1 MFLTGSVRAK
11 LLTLVALPVVLMLGA
26 LPVLGWLLDRQLVD
40 EVDDRVI
47 DARKALQ
54 GELDDDLATLR
65 LTVRVLA
72 ADPDLYRSLDAHD
85 AKSASDLA
93 RLFSSVYPDLEI
105 LLVEPSGKV
114 LAGVGPTAAPE
125 TLDAIP
131 ELVNLASVT
140 ELSGIAK
147 RGCAKL
153 GAEKGPA
160 RIFAAKAGKSGF
172 VVACQQLDAAYVA
185 NASDKLG
192 VDLAVLLPGAAEP
205 IARSATFPMAAVA
218 AAKADS
224 TLIEQ
229 GGTSWAVA
237 RFSPVWGLGK
247 EDRVDVIAALD
258 VSDVKAIVRRNL
270 LFALAM
276 LGVGAAGCLFVGS
289 RLAIIMSQALV
300 KISVGVRRLEN
311 SEYVKVDIP
320 TTGDELED
328 LANGFNS
335 MVDGL
340 RERDKLK
347 TTMGKYMTPAVIKHL
362 MAGEVELGGK
372 SLEVTILF
380 TDIRSFTSI
389 SEKMA
394 AHELVALLN
403 EYFSAMVGVVLS
415 HDGAVDKYI
424 GDAIM
429 AVFGAPIPGPL
440 DAENAVRAAV
450 NMRKKLAL
458 LNVELEKRG
467 IPAIRTGI
475 GIHTG
480 EVVAGNIGSP
490 ERMEYTVIGDSVN
503 LASRLES
510 NTKELGVDVL
520 ISDATY
526 EKTKHLIEVRPVKEL
541 TVKGRAQPVMTYAVL
556 GFKGEDPVS
565 T

>member
-1 MFLTGSVRAK
+1 MFLSGSVRAK

-40 EVDDRVI
+40 EVDDRVV
-47 DARKALQ
+47 DAKKSLQ

-72 ADPDLYRSLDAHD
+72 ADPDLYRALDAHD
-85 AKSASDLA
+85 ARSASDLA
-93 RLFSSVYPDLEI
+93 RLFSSVYPAVEI

-114 LAGVGPTAAPE
+114 LAAVGKSPPPD

-131 ELVNLASVT
+131 ELVNVGRTPEIA
-140 ELSGIAK
+140 GIAK
-147 RGCAKL
+147 RGCAK
-153 GAEKGPA
+153 ADKGPA
-160 RIFAAKAGKSGF
+160 RLFAAKAGTSGF
-172 VVACQQLDAAYVA
+172 VVACEHVDSAYVA
-185 NASDKLG
+185 NAADKLG
-192 VDLAVLLPGAAEP
+192 VELAVLLPGAADP
-205 IARSATFPMAAVA
+205 IARSSAFPLVA
-218 AAKADS
+218 IRAAKPDS
-224 TLIEQ
+224 SLIDE
-229 GGTSWAVA
+229 GATSWAVA
-237 RFSPVWGLGK
+237 RFSPSWGTSK

-276 LGVGAAGCLFVGS
+276 LGIGAAGCLFVGS

-311 SEYVKVDIP
+311 AEYVKVDIP

-347 TTMGKYMTPAVIKHL
+347 STMGKYMTPAVIKHL

-372 SLEVTILF
+372 SLDVTILF

-389 SEKMA
+389 SEKMK

-403 EYFSAMVGVVLS
+403 EYFSAMVGVVLA

-429 AVFGAPIPGPL
+429 AVFGAPIPGPK
-440 DAENAVRAAV
+440 DAENAVRAAI
-450 NMRKKLAL
+450 NMRKKLIL
-458 LNVELEKRG
+458 LNAELEKRG
-467 IPAIRTGI
+467 IPEIRTGI

-526 EKTKHLIEVRPVKEL
+526 EKTKHFIEARPVKEL

-556 GFKGEDPVS
+556 GFKGEAHVAK
-565 T
+565 

>member
-1 MFLTGSVRAK
+1 
-11 LLTLVALPVVLMLGA
+11 
-26 LPVLGWLLDRQLVD
+26 
-40 EVDDRVI
+40 
-47 DARKALQ
+47 
-54 GELDDDLATLR
+54 
-65 LTVRVLA
+65 
-72 ADPDLYRSLDAHD
+72 
-85 AKSASDLA
+85 
-93 RLFSSVYPDLEI
+93 
-105 LLVEPSGKV
+105 
-114 LAGVGPTAAPE
+114 
-125 TLDAIP
+125 
-131 ELVNLASVT
+131 
-140 ELSGIAK
+140 
-147 RGCAKL
+147 
-153 GAEKGPA
+153 
-160 RIFAAKAGKSGF
+160 
-172 VVACQQLDAAYVA
+172 VA
-185 NASDKLG
+185 NAADKLG
-192 VDLAVLLPGAAEP
+192 VELAVLLPGAADP
-205 IARSATFPMAAVA
+205 IARSSAFPLVA
-218 AAKADS
+218 IRAAKPDS
-224 TLIEQ
+224 SLIDE
-229 GGTSWAVA
+229 GATSWAVA
-237 RFSPVWGLGK
+237 RFSPSWGTSK

-276 LGVGAAGCLFVGS
+276 LGIGAAGCLFVGS

-311 SEYVKVDIP
+311 AEYVKVDIP

-347 TTMGKYMTPAVIKHL
+347 STMGKYMTPAVIKHL

-372 SLEVTILF
+372 SLDVTILF

-389 SEKMA
+389 SEKMK

-403 EYFSAMVGVVLS
+403 EYFSAMVGVVLA

-429 AVFGAPIPGPL
+429 AVFGAPIPGPK
-440 DAENAVRAAV
+440 DAENAVRAAI
-450 NMRKKLAL
+450 NMRKKLIL
-458 LNVELEKRG
+458 LNAELEKRG
-467 IPAIRTGI
+467 IPEIRTGI

-526 EKTKHLIEVRPVKEL
+526 EKTKHFIEARPVKEL

-556 GFKGEDPVS
+556 GFKGEAHVAK
-565 T
+565 